1 MGGGFR
7 NPETTMSAASTWP
20 DTVAKAAPATPSA
33 GAGPRPK
40 IRIGSST
47 ILAAAP
53 AIWANMFRRMLP
65 RAWWTLLQ
73 VLSRNTPGLPT
84 QTMVPYV
91 TARSATEEDSVE
103 IAAKGRISRPL
114 NTAKISQLISA
125 RTVPVPAV
133 RSARW
138 WFPWPSYR
146 DIRVLTPT
154 PVPTA
159 MAVTI
164 S

>member
-7 NPETTMSAASTWP
+7 NPETTMSAA
-20 DTVAKAAPATPSA
+20 TVAKAAPATPSA

-53 AIWANMFRRMLP
+53 AIWANMGRRMLP

-73 VLSRNTPGLPT
+73 VLSSNTPGLPT